1 VDNTDDARAQAIDR
15 IRARRGLMKQ
25 MWVYVAISAFLVL
38 IWLVAE
44 INSDQ
49 SVFFWPIIP
58 IAGMAIA
65 LVVVWWQQR
74 PGRIITEEEIQREI
88 ARSR

>member
-1 VDNTDDARAQAIDR
+1 
-15 IRARRGLMKQ
+15 
-25 MWVYVAISAFLVL
+25 
-38 IWLVAE
+38 
-44 INSDQ
+44 
-49 SVFFWPIIP
+49 
-58 IAGMAIA
+58 MAIA